1 MTNKMPFDYVM
12 KEVDKLYDSHLDEND
27 AEGIIDMLNTVTA
40 FLEAAGWT
48 EEDFIEASLKN
59 LQEFGET
66 TIEIDI
72 SRMN

>member
-1 MTNKMPFDYVM
+1 MKSKMPFDYVM

-48 EEDFIEASLKN
+48 EEEFIETSLKN
-59 LQEFGET
+59 LQEFSEPT
-66 TIEIDI
+66 IDI